1 MTSRMPTQPHSIAFG
16 SDPELSLSAALEDE
30 RTTLLT
36 HLRRNSD
43 VFACQVADDATPDP
57 IDDEP
62 TVPIIIRRT
71 GRFHGAHPR
80 PGSMTRE

>member
-1 MTSRMPTQPHSIAFG
+1 MTSRTPTHPSFLSPLG
-16 SDPELSLSAALEDE
+16 SDPELSISPALEDE

-43 VFACQVADDATPDP
+43 VFACQVADDAAPDA

-71 GRFHGAHPR
+71 GRFHGVHPR
-80 PGSMTRE
+80 PMTRE